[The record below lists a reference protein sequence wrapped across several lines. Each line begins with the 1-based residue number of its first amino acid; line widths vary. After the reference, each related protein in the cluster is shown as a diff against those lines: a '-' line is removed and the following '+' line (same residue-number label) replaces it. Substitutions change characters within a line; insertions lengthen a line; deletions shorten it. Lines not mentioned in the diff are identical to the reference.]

1 MLRRMPKSI
10 VCEGVEIKEISD
22 FLVQEGCDELQGF
35 FFYRPMDE
43 EAFRN
48 IMRKNE
54 KKVVEI
60 R

>member
-1 MLRRMPKSI
+1 MLSLDKT
-10 VCEGVEIKEISD
+10 KEISD

-43 EAFRN
+43 EAFRD

-54 KKVVEI
+54 KKIVEI